1 MSLGTETFVTV
12 KDGSLEISPT
22 YETDAKRM
30 YAVTFAMTDLNKYPE
45 SYSDVLKI

>member
-12 KDGSLEISPT
+12 KDGTLEISPT
-22 YETDAKRM
+22 YETDIRKT

-45 SYSDVLKI
+45 SYSDVLYI